1 MRAWRPLN
9 SGKTALAVGLVTAL
23 AALGLAAGPFTTA
36 SAQTN
41 SRVCGVFWY
50 TQVPDP
56 TNDNKLTWFT
66 LGVAIETNTRDYC
79 DRFDHKKVASPDL
92 VAFRKSFP
100 NLPLTL
106 GKGERWEVSGIDKVT
121 CEDFATRIAQP
132 PNGEEILDRGQNWPV
147 GDQDPCLS
155 WERGEENLFWFKH
168 L

>member
-23 AALGLAAGPFTTA
+23 ATLGLATGPLTTA

-66 LGVAIETNTRDYC
+66 LGVTEEVKKSDHCGERNHKWGET
-79 DRFDHKKVASPDL
+79 PDL
-92 VAFRKSFP
+92 VTFWNTFPDLPRAF
-100 NLPLTL
+100 
-106 GKGERWEVSGIDKVT
+106 GVGEQWEFRDITHVT
-121 CEDFATRIAQP
+121 CEDFATHIAQP
-132 PNGEEILDRGQNWPV
+132 PGGEKILDRGQNWPA
-147 GDQDPCLS
+147 DDPDPCQS
-155 WERGEENLFWFKH
+155 WDRNAPNSFWFKH